1 MMELPPR
8 LATADWALE
17 SAFAQAAAASS
28 AEGDSLFGNVRIR
41 FAPPGAAKDSAEVS
55 LACKP
60 CGSMFRFPS

>member
-28 AEGDSLFGNVRIR
+28 AEGDSLLGNVRIR
-41 FAPPGAAKDSAEVS
+41 YAPPAVAKDFAEVT
-55 LACKP
+55 LACGCP
-60 CGSMFRFPS
+60 ICQ